1 MKKLSAILFFLF
13 TVSIALKSEANTKYL
28 FNKYFSFVSSDRQ
41 VTEHNKV
48 SIDRDRPNKPLT
60 LTQAQKLK
68 ESDIQGIYL
77 HLEYGYGGG
86 ITIEYNPYLL
96 LKDGSVYKK
105 LDAAPTDLDVARSK
119 QTEAKE
125 WGTWKINGKTLSIQW
140 NDGKSDSWD
149 DNWFKAFAA
158 KPGDSLNG
166 NYKSLSS
173 GGNTS
178 LGGDVMTVAF
188 DNISFL
194 PNGKFSQDKG
204 AGASTGGTVTNSQ
217 SSASGTYKL
226 NNYTIEFNYEDGR
239 VVRKLFYFYPKKG
252 EKTDETISIGSS
264 NFVKKKS
271 SIQ

>member
-1 MKKLSAILFFLF
+1 MKKLSAILFFLCI
-13 TVSIALKSEANTKYL
+13 VSIAFRSEANTKYL
-28 FNKYFSFVSSDRQ
+28 FDKYFSSVPLDLQVIKDRTVSL
-41 VTEHNKV
+41 
-48 SIDRDRPNKPLT
+48 DRPQTNKPLN
-60 LTQAQKLK
+60 LAQSQQLK

-77 HLEYGYGGG
+77 HLEYGYGNG

-96 LKDGSVYKK
+96 LKDGSVYKN
-105 LDAAPTDLDVARSK
+105 LNSALTDLDVARSK
-119 QTEAKE
+119 QTEPKE

-140 NDGKSDSWD
+140 NDGENDSWD

-166 NYKSLSS
+166 NYKSVRT

-194 PNGKFSQDKG
+194 PDGQFSQDKG
-204 AGASTGGTVTNSQ
+204 AGASTGDTATSSQ

-226 NNYTIEFNYEDGR
+226 TNYTIEFKYNDGR
-239 VVRKLFYFYPKKG
+239 VVRKIFYFYPKKG
-252 EKTDETISIGSS
+252 EKTDQTVGIGNSS
-264 NFVKKKS
+264 FIKKKS
-271 SIQ
+271 